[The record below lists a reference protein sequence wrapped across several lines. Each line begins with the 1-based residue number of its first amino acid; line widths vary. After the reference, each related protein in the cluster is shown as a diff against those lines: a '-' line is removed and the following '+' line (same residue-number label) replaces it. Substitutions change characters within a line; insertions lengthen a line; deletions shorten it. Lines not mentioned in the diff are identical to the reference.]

1 MTEWFFETLHPH
13 WRQGFAADKV
23 LFREK
28 TEHQDLVI
36 FENDTFGRVMMLD
49 GVTQLTERDEFIY
62 HEMIAHVPILG
73 HGMARRVL
81 IIGGGDG
88 GTLREVLH
96 HPSVEHCTMVEI
108 DGAVVEMAKEHMP
121 SVSAGAFDDPR
132 CHLVIADGIEF
143 VKGVQK
149 PFDVIIIDSTD
160 PFGPAEGLFT
170 AEFYGHCEKILT
182 PGGILVVQAGV
193 PFLQPQ
199 ELAHIQTTLA
209 ANFRETTFYAITVP
223 TYVGGMMTLGWAS
236 NDPTRKVPDP
246 ATLENRFK
254 ASGLTCRYYSPAVH
268 AGSFALPGFIQDV
281 RQAAGL
287 GVRGGA

>member
-1 MTEWFFETLHPH
+1 MTDWFSETLHPH
-13 WRQGFAADKV
+13 WRQSFAAGKV

-81 IIGGGDG
+81 IVGGGDG
-88 GTLREVLH
+88 GTLREVLR

-108 DGAVVEMAKEHMP
+108 DGAVVDMAIEHMP

-132 CHLVIADGIEF
+132 CHLVIADGIEY
-143 VKGVQK
+143 VKTAETT
-149 PFDVIIIDSTD
+149 FDVIIIDSTD

-170 AEFYGHCEKILT
+170 AEFYGHCAQILT

-193 PFLQPQ
+193 PFLQPE
-199 ELAHIQTTLA
+199 ELSHIQGNLA

-223 TYVGGMMTLGWAS
+223 TYVGGLMTLGWAS
-236 NDPTRKVPDP
+236 NDPTRKVPEPSLLAKRYKD
-246 ATLENRFK
+246 
-254 ASGLTCRYYSPAVH
+254 SGLSCRYYSPAVH
-268 AGSFALPGFIQDV
+268 AGAFALPGFIQDV
-281 RQAAGL
+281 RHAAAA
-287 GVRGGA
+287 RER